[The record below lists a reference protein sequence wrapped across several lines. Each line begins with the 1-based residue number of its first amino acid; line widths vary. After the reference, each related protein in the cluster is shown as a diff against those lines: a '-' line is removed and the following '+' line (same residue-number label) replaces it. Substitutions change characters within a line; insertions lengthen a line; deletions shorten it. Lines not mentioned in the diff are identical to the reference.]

1 MLNSIYVPRRTFS
14 FSVAMKYLLLML
26 FAGSFVSAFAQE
38 KHIDGIVVDK
48 YTNDRIA
55 IVNIRNV
62 TAGNDIYDNLK
73 GEYNIAASI
82 GDILIFSKDG
92 YYPDTLKVE
101 NYDSRAVYLKRTAI
115 QLNEVSIRDTVLNPQ
130 ARLAATKRDYNKVY
144 GSLANKDLLSLSPG
158 AGVGLIIDALWNSFS
173 RSGRNAEHLR
183 NEIQSDYYQN
193 VIDYRYNRTFVGKIT
208 GLKDEQLTEFM
219 RRYRPGYWFAANA
232 SEYDF
237 ITYIKANYKRYL
249 RRQKTYSLQALQPA
263 K

>member
-1 MLNSIYVPRRTFS
+1 MCVPRRTFS
-14 FSVAMKYLLLML
+14 FSVAMKYLLLM
-26 FAGSFVSAFAQE
+26 FFTGSFVNAFAQE
-38 KHIDGIVVDK
+38 KHVDGIIVDK
-48 YTNDRIA
+48 YTNERIA
-55 IVNIRNV
+55 IVNIRNA
-62 TAGNDIYDNLK
+62 TAGHDIYDNLK
-73 GEYNIAASI
+73 GEYNITASI
-82 GDILIFSKDG
+82 GDILIFTKEG

-101 NYDSRAVYLKRTAI
+101 NYNSQAVYLKRTAI
-115 QLNEVSIRDTVLNPQ
+115 QLDEVTIRDTVLNPQ

-144 GSLANKDLLSLSPG
+144 GSLSDKDLLSVSPG
-158 AGVGLIIDALWNSFS
+158 SGAGLSIDALWNSFS
-173 RSGRNAEHLR
+173 RSGRNATRLR

-219 RRYRPGYWFAANA
+219 RRYRPGYWFVMNA

-249 RRQKTYSLQALQPA
+249 RRPKAYSLQPLQPA

>member
-1 MLNSIYVPRRTFS
+1 MCVPRRTFS

-26 FAGSFVSAFAQE
+26 FTVSFVNALAQE
-38 KHIDGIVVDK
+38 KHVDGIIFDK
-48 YTNDRIA
+48 YSNDRIA
-55 IVNIRNV
+55 IVNIRNA
-62 TAGNDIYDNLK
+62 TAGHDIYDNLK

-82 GDILIFSKDG
+82 GDILIFTKEG
-92 YYPDTLKVE
+92 YYPDTIKVE
-101 NYDSRAVYLKRTAI
+101 NYTSQAVYLKRTAI
-115 QLNEVSIRDTVLNPQ
+115 QLNEVTIRDTVLNPQ
-130 ARLAATKRDYNKVY
+130 LRLAATKRDYNKVY

-158 AGVGLIIDALWNSFS
+158 DGVGLSIDALWNSFS
-173 RSGRNAEHLR
+173 RSGRNAERLR

-219 RRYRPGYWFAANA
+219 RRYRPGYWFVVNA

-249 RRQKTYSLQALQPA
+249 RRPKGYSLQPLQPA